1 MCFLLPLFVLTF
13 NNIFDTGGDSIH
25 YILFKSSIS
34 RFFFFLMA
42 LVYSNLD
49 VVLGRIQYMLVELA
63 IKGFLLTVLSR
74 DLTSKGTGNTL
85 NKCLKHC
92 LVHSFACS
100 YAMRSAETAFLS
112 VAWPDWNLLL
122 PPAMHGDFRH
132 VVVVV
137 IAPGSFLNH
146 AFVSVCEG
154 CGCAVCTGTCMESV
168 LLQ

>member
-1 MCFLLPLFVLTF
+1 MLQKNVLITLL
-13 NNIFDTGGDSIH
+13 IH
-25 YILFKSSIS
+25 
-34 RFFFFLMA
+34 
-42 LVYSNLD
+42 NLD
-49 VVLGRIQYMLVELA
+49 VVQGRIQYMLVELA

-92 LVHSFACS
+92 LAHSFACS

-112 VAWPDWNLLL
+112 VAWPGWNLLL

-132 VVVVV
+132 VVII
-137 IAPGSFLNH
+137 IAPGFFLNH
-146 AFVSVCEG
+146 TFVSVCEG